1 MNAIEEMS
9 ADKRRAAMK
18 RTIGA
23 GVVLSVMAAFVVGAG
38 HSAVETA
45 AAQARQPRPPA
56 AREIPKFKVDPS
68 WPKIPNNWQFGQV
81 ASVAID
87 AQDHVWI
94 LQRPSTLEPVEKP
107 RAAPPLLEFDAEG
120 NYIQSW

>member
-1 MNAIEEMS
+1 MS
-9 ADKRRAAMK
+9 ANKERVAMNQ
-18 RTIGA
+18 TIGA
-23 GVVLSVMAAFVVGAG
+23 SVVLPALAALVVGAG
-38 HSAVETA
+38 GPAVETA